1 MGAVPTSGHCAIG
14 DRPCGHFIVGDH
26 PCGHR
31 ATSGPGHWRLPL
43 RAVAPIG
50 DPCRNLTTPVGG
62 LAALVVGLA
71 IERMK
76 ETKRLPLQ
84 WYQHDGSVQR
94 YSSNR
99 NPKSRNYCV

>member
-71 IERMK
+71 VGGHPYRQPA
-76 ETKRLPLQ
+76 RRWPPLARKQ
-84 WYQHDGSVQR
+84 YRENEGD
-94 YSSNR
+94 
-99 NPKSRNYCV
+99 